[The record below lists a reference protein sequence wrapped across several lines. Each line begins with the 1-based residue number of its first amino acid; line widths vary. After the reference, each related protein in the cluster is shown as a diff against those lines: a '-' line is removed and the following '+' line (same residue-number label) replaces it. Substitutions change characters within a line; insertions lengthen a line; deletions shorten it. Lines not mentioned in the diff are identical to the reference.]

1 MMADNSIDKIKEQC
15 LELILNVMPVSQLA
29 FVFVIAVIFDR
40 LKSNK
45 GTSTINSLRNLGLES
60 FFGVNSGLFWNVGI
74 LVLGAAFFLALINT
88 FFLKRS
94 LRYSFACSNV
104 SNKLS
109 GWATAAREAVTA
121 LPLEDKLTIHKS
133 VGLEL
138 EKRLKKYQAKRMLA
152 ESMFSIVSCI
162 LFGSLYLVII
172 TLPAWSVLKLS
183 FPDLAVVLLSLAA
196 WLGIH
201 RNSVQYAISKVIPLQ
216 VYLSATTGEIA
227 FFIDID

>member
-1 MMADNSIDKIKEQC
+1 MADKSIDKIKEQC

-40 LKSNK
+40 LASNK
-45 GTSTINSLRNLGLES
+45 GASPINSLQNLSLES

-74 LVLGAAFFLALINT
+74 LVLGAAFFLALFNT
-88 FFLKRS
+88 FLLKRG
-94 LRYSFACSNV
+94 LRHSFASSNV

-109 GWATAAREAVTA
+109 SWATAACEAVKA
-121 LPLEDKLTIHKS
+121 LSSEDKLTIHKS

-138 EKRLKKYQAKRMLA
+138 EKRLKKYQGKRMLA
-152 ESMFSIVSCI
+152 ESMFSVMSCI

-172 TLPAWSVLKLS
+172 TLPTWSALQLS
-183 FPDLAVVLLSLAA
+183 LPDLAVAILSLAA
-196 WLGIH
+196 WVGLH